1 MNYLVDERFYLPKVQ
16 LFIFEHKIYQ
26 NDASQHI
33 KHNNDQRPNGLPAI
47 SGNFSAHSGISMVKG
62 PPKGQKDEY
71 SCKKTANEIQYFL

>member
-71 SCKKTANEIQYFL
+71 SCKKTTNEIQYIL